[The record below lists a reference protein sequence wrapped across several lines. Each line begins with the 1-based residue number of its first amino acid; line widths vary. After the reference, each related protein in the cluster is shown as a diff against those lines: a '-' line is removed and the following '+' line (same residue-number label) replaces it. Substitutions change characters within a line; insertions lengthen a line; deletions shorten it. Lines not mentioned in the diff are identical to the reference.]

1 MAGGR
6 VLTVLVVRYAFDV
19 LIALQEL
26 LTNGSDVSDLQVVEG
41 AAVRT
46 AAPVGEEQTLG
57 EHLADVVALDGVCG
71 DREEGRGRGHCL
83 SALAAGACVRSPRL
97 HPRQL
102 DPSAGFC
109 QVPRWGQV
117 TETIQISS
125 GVNPAVCTAAAI
137 RQPSY

>member
-6 VLTVLVVRYAFDV
+6 VLTVLVVLYAFDV
-19 LIALQEL
+19 FIALQEL

-83 SALAAGACVRSPRL
+83 SALAAPRL
-97 HPRQL
+97 RAL
-102 DPSAGFC
+102 AASALPARSALAASRTRFGFC
-109 QVPRWGQV
+109 VSYLVLVLALWG
-117 TETIQISS
+117 IWGS
-125 GVNPAVCTAAAI
+125 GI
-137 RQPSY
+137 

>member
-97 HPRQL
+97 HPRV

-125 GVNPAVCTAAAI
+125 GVTPAVCTAAAI

>member
-83 SALAAGACVRSPRL
+83 SALAAGLRALAASAPPR
-97 HPRQL
+97 
-102 DPSAGFC
+102 
-109 QVPRWGQV
+109 
-117 TETIQISS
+117 
-125 GVNPAVCTAAAI
+125 
-137 RQPSY
+137 